1 MRKTRQS
8 KGVIR
13 LERKPS
19 GTSRKDILD
28 LFYPSRP
35 LLSLGG
41 SVLDINVVI
50 GFRVSRM

>member
-8 KGVIR
+8 GVIR
-13 LERKPS
+13 LERKTS

-35 LLSLGG
+35 LLPLGG
-41 SVLDINVVI
+41 SVLDINVAL